1 MTDRAAPIPWR
12 LPTRGRDPNEAHRGS
27 TPLELLFDLCFVVAV
42 SAASSSLHHALAGG
56 HIADGVLGFLVVFVG
71 IWWPW
76 VNFTWF
82 ASAYDTDDVLYRLLT
97 FVQIAGVLLVAAGVP
112 SAFAS
117 DFRVTVV
124 GFVIMRLALVALWLR
139 AARDDPD
146 GRPAALRYAKGVAV
160 IQVLW
165 VLRIPIPAPLGI
177 VLFIG
182 LGVAELLVPIW
193 AERGGRST
201 PWHAGHIAERY
212 GGFTIIVL
220 GECMLATTAAIQAA
234 LADGGVSAGVLGI
247 AVGGLLLVLAG
258 WWAYFKHS
266 SHLGERRGSAVYEFA
281 WGYGHVVIFASAAAL
296 GAGLQ
301 VAADATHEAID
312 IGPTA
317 AALVVAIPVA
327 IYLVAVATLHAN
339 EASRS
344 TLASVGGGVLGI
356 FAVALATPI
365 LGLSLAVPL
374 MGVVVVVLLVVGRI
388 RDGARAPA
396 VALQPAR
403 PDGEALAP

>member
-1 MTDRAAPIPWR
+1 
-12 LPTRGRDPNEAHRGS
+12 
-27 TPLELLFDLCFVVAV
+27 LFDLCFVVAV
-42 SAASSSLHHALAGG
+42 SAASSALHHALASG
-56 HIADGVLGFLVVFVG
+56 HIADGALGFLVVFIG

-112 SAFAS
+112 SAFAL
-117 DFRVTVV
+117 DFRVTVA
-124 GFVIMRLALVALWLR
+124 GFVVMRLALVALWLR
-139 AARDDPD
+139 AAHEDPA
-146 GRPAALRYAKGVAV
+146 GRPTALRFARGIVLL
-160 IQVLW
+160 QVLW

-177 VLFIG
+177 VLFIA
-182 LGVAELLVPIW
+182 LGVAEMLVPVW
-193 AERGGRST
+193 AERAGRST

-234 LADGGVSAGVLGI
+234 LADGGVSAEILGI

-281 WGYGHVVIFASAAAL
+281 WGYGHVVVFASAAAL

-301 VAADATHEAID
+301 VAADATHESIAVS
-312 IGPTA
+312 PTTA
-317 AALVVAIPVA
+317 ALIVAIPVA

-344 TLASVGGGVLGI
+344 TLAWIGGGVLGL
-356 FAVALATPI
+356 FAVAFATPI
-365 LGLSLAVPL
+365 IGLSLAVPL
-374 MGVVVVVLLVVGRI
+374 MGAVVVVLIVVGRI
-388 RDGARAPA
+388 RDGSRAPA

-403 PDGEALAP
+403 TDGEALAP

>member
-42 SAASSSLHHALAGG
+42 SAASSSLHGALAGG
-56 HIADGVLGFLVVFVG
+56 HIADGVLGFLVVFIG

-160 IQVLW
+160 IQVL
-165 VLRIPIPAPLGI
+165 
-177 VLFIG
+177 
-182 LGVAELLVPIW
+182 
-193 AERGGRST
+193 
-201 PWHAGHIAERY
+201 
-212 GGFTIIVL
+212 
-220 GECMLATTAAIQAA
+220 
-234 LADGGVSAGVLGI
+234 
-247 AVGGLLLVLAG
+247 
-258 WWAYFKHS
+258 
-266 SHLGERRGSAVYEFA
+266 
-281 WGYGHVVIFASAAAL
+281 
-296 GAGLQ
+296 
-301 VAADATHEAID
+301 
-312 IGPTA
+312 
-317 AALVVAIPVA
+317 
-327 IYLVAVATLHAN
+327 
-339 EASRS
+339 
-344 TLASVGGGVLGI
+344 
-356 FAVALATPI
+356 
-365 LGLSLAVPL
+365 
-374 MGVVVVVLLVVGRI
+374 
-388 RDGARAPA
+388 
-396 VALQPAR
+396 
-403 PDGEALAP
+403 